1 MPLDNQR
8 VMIFEK
14 IEFAVTSYDKEREKI
29 KSNSEANSADRE
41 PRHEESVNL
50 EDLHADV
57 MKNLFKQVKQ
67 IKKLYRKKL
76 PDYALQVQRAKKYGY
91 KHNDPDM
98 TSDNTEQSIR
108 KISIE
113 TFESSPLP
121 RNMHRPN
128 TFINNSNEKKKDEAL

>member
-1 MPLDNQR
+1 MEDCVRDAECAFIKEWPKFQKIDFFWRMPLDNQR

-76 PDYALQVQRAKKYGY
+76 PDYALQV
-91 KHNDPDM
+91 
-98 TSDNTEQSIR
+98 
-108 KISIE
+108 
-113 TFESSPLP
+113 
-121 RNMHRPN
+121 
-128 TFINNSNEKKKDEAL
+128 